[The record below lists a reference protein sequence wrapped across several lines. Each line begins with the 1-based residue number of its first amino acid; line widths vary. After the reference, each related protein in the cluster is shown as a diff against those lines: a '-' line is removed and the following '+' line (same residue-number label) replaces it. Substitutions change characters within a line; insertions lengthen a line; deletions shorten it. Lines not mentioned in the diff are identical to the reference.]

1 MKRISQTRGAARELV
16 ESLRDERADVIFGIG
31 DLCEEFRVSPRTLRF
46 YETKG
51 LLAPRRI
58 NSLRVYTRRDR
69 ARLALILRAK
79 AIGSK
84 LSEIKHYLDLYGSHG
99 EGRSQQL
106 RFVIERTD
114 VEISKLERKR
124 ANIEKSLQELRMINQ
139 SSRRLLEE
147 RRRTSVSASDA
158 IELPSSKKGSRQ

>member
-1 MKRISQTRGAARELV
+1 VKRNSQARGAARELV

-51 LLAPRRI
+51 LLSPRRI
-58 NSLRVYTRRDR
+58 NGLRVYTRRDR

-84 LSEIKHYLDLYGSHG
+84 LSEINHYLDLYGSHG

-106 RFVIERTD
+106 RYVIERTD
-114 VEISKLERKR
+114 VEIGKLERKR

-147 RRRTSVSASDA
+147 RR
-158 IELPSSKKGSRQ
+158 Q